1 MSIARHEHSGQQTA
15 TYFYRYRRI
24 ESILH
29 FHNLKVMR
37 APDGALK
44 VKGKRLRPRGAMT
57 THRSN
62 RVILRRLYI

>member
-1 MSIARHEHSGQQTA
+1 MNTARREHPGQQTA
-15 TYFYRYRRI
+15 THLYRYRRI

-29 FHNLKVMR
+29 FHNLKVVR
-37 APDGALK
+37 TPDGALE